1 MVVGRRANAMKRIAG
16 GLALAMGVGLAA
28 SSPASAAAPP
38 SAGIFVTGEDLWT
51 RCSGPSEAFCAG
63 YVAAI
68 ADILGTG
75 KLALR
80 ACLPGSAT
88 LPELV
93 EVIRRY
99 LAEHPDERAYT
110 AYSVASYALL
120 QRFPCPAKWLK
131 QDPAG

>member
-1 MVVGRRANAMKRIAG
+1 MASARANAVKRIAG
-16 GLALAMGVGLAA
+16 ALALGAGLAA
-28 SSPASAAAPP
+28 PDPTRAAAPS
-38 SAGIFVTGEDLWT
+38 SAGIFVTGEDLWAS
-51 RCSGPSEAFCAG
+51 CNGPSQTFCAG
-63 YVAAI
+63 YVAAV

-88 LPELV
+88 LPELI

-99 LAEHPDERAYT
+99 LAEHPDKRAYT
-110 AYSVASYALL
+110 AYSVVSYALV
-120 QRFPCPAKWLK
+120 QRFPCPAEWLK